1 MQEHHFVATEKS
13 CETLIECDEAIA
25 FRTVGFVPDDTVG
38 KVAAAPKHRNPGLSR
53 GTVDF
58 DRANGDEAAEDVDDL
73 AAGVS
78 VRALQHPDQFAQDDR
93 RHNNCVHPFD
103 RASGFDGLTLIV
115 PREIANENIRIDG
128 DPHRPLPA
136 SIASCISSSE
146 TGR

>member
-1 MQEHHFVATEKS
+1 LQKHHFVGTGKS
-13 CETLIECDEAIA
+13 REALIERDEPIA
-25 FRTVGFVPDDTVG
+25 FRPVRFLPDDTFG
-38 KVAAAPKHRNPGLSR
+38 KVAAARKHRNPGLGS

-78 VRALQHPDQFAQDDR
+78 IRALQHSDEFAQDDR
-93 RHNNCVHPFD
+93 RHDNRVRPFN

-115 PREIANENIRIDG
+115 PCEIANEDIRIDG
-128 DPHRPLPA
+128 DSHRPLPA